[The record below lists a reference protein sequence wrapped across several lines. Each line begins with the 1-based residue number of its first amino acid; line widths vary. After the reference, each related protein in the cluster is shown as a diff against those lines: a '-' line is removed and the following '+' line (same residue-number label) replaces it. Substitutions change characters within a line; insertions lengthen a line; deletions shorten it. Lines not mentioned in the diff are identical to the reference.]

1 MAGDSKKKVKA
12 FKNIISRFL
21 IDDKI
26 NDYFSRRD
34 GMSKRNQ
41 RILFAIILWMFAI
54 YLVIFFF

>member
-41 RILFAIILWMFAI
+41 RILFAIILWMLAI
-54 YLVIFFF
+54 YLVNKYF